1 MTAPVDETIQ
11 LRKILAANLSRDS
24 LNAAREGRTAEALG
38 MAADAMEL
46 DRDLASPHVIAA
58 KIRFWQGDL
67 NAAQAHLNDA
77 ERRGLPRVEAE
88 AARTSIAELRDR
100 TARRAARRAEKA
112 RDRQRR
118 TDAIMRALSP
128 LQTTPTARTV
138 AGTTFLLLLAWTL
151 AQSAPHG

>member
-24 LNAAREGRTAEALG
+24 LNAARAGRIAEALG

-67 NAAQAHLNDA
+67 KAAQAHLNDA
-77 ERRGLPRVEAE
+77 ERRGLPRIEAE
-88 AARTSIAELRDR
+88 AGHTSIAELRDR
-100 TARRAARRAEKA
+100 TARRAERQAEKS
-112 RDRQRR
+112 RDRQRLMD
-118 TDAIMRALSP
+118 TIMRALAP
-128 LQTTPTARTV
+128 LQRTPDARTV
-138 AGTTFLLLLAWTL
+138 AGTSFLLLLAWTL
-151 AQSAPHG
+151 AQSATHG

>member
-11 LRKILAANLSRDS
+11 LRKFLAAGLARES
-24 LNAAREGRTAEALG
+24 LRAARAGRAAEALR
-38 MAADAMEL
+38 MATDAMEL
-46 DRDLASPHVIAA
+46 DRDLASPHVIVA

-67 NAAQAHLNDA
+67 EAAQAHLNDA

-100 TARRAARRAEKA
+100 TARRAERRAEKA

-118 TDAIMRALSP
+118 MDAIMRALSP
-128 LQTTPTARTV
+128 LQRTPTARTV

>member
-100 TARRAARRAEKA
+100 TARRAEKA

-118 TDAIMRALSP
+118 MDAIMRALSP